1 MQRGKKWED
10 WVGEG
15 AGGEGREREGGV
27 EEPGSGTVAAAVVR
41 LPVP

>member
-1 MQRGKKWED
+1 MRWEERMGKR
-10 WVGEG
+10 
-15 AGGEGREREGGV
+15 GGEGREREGGV